1 MKPLNLSTV
10 FKKRSS
16 GDQMQNEI
24 QIQDILHLKSIPKIS
39 DRKIINLVNHF
50 GNTKEILSVEPRKL
64 IKVPGI
70 KEQDASLIRHSV
82 FNQQAIEKQFSLLNK
97 VDGRIISLWDNEYP
111 AQLKN
116 IYDPPALLFVRGKL
130 HVDDNFSIAIV
141 GTRHPTAY
149 GKQHAEHFAQELA
162 RRGIT
167 VVSGLARGIDTIVHK
182 STLHQHGRTV
192 AVLGGSIDRIYPG
205 ENEKLVEVIESK
217 NNGAVISELLMST
230 PSHPAFFPRRNRII
244 SGMSLGTL
252 IIESDRNGGAMITAT
267 TAIDQNRE
275 LFALPGNISEK
286 KSYGTNTLIKSGQAK
301 LVQSVDDIL
310 DELAVPLQAVITSKP
325 HKVEPPTLNV
335 FEQKIYDVMTLDP
348 LHIDVISEQSGL
360 TTSDVLVNLLSLE
373 FKGIVLQMA
382 GKMFRRV

>member
-1 MKPLNLSTV
+1 MNNS
-10 FKKRSS
+10 
-16 GDQMQNEI
+16 
-24 QIQDILHLKSIPKIS
+24 KI
-39 DRKIINLVNHF
+39 
-50 GNTKEILSVEPRKL
+50 G
-64 IKVPGI
+64 
-70 KEQDASLIRHSV
+70 
-82 FNQQAIEKQFSLLNK
+82 
-97 VDGRIISLWDNEYP
+97 
-111 AQLKN
+111 
-116 IYDPPALLFVRGKL
+116 
-130 HVDDNFSIAIV
+130 
-141 GTRHPTAY
+141 
-149 GKQHAEHFAQELA
+149 
-162 RRGIT
+162 
-167 VVSGLARGIDTIVHK
+167 
-182 STLHQHGRTV
+182 
-192 AVLGGSIDRIYPG
+192 VLGAGTMGEGIAQVAAQAGHRVVLVDVNEAALTKAQANFQSIFARLVEKG
-205 ENEKLVEVIESK
+205 KMTNEKLVEVIESK